1 MLIFL
6 LLSSAGA
13 WRYLQMSTPKYQ
25 ATATIKIQ
33 DKSGISDTKLFK
45 DFDVF
50 NQNNKIQTEVEVL
63 KSRYLFEKALQ
74 KLTDDYSAKIDK
86 HFAAKEKELLTV

>member
-1 MLIFL
+1 
-6 LLSSAGA
+6 
-13 WRYLQMSTPKYQ
+13 MSTPKYQ

-74 KLTDDYSAKIDK
+74 KLDFFVEYYHTNDCLLN
-86 HFAAKEKELLTV
+86 ELSIIV